1 MHFTRMIA
9 RLLLATLTLQSL
21 LIPNLATAAV
31 VDRFGVDKTWAAH
44 AAWGNSWKPL
54 PIVLGRN
61 VAAGMALQ
69 VYVPIDNWAEIAVG
83 PYDAQH
89 GFDPRQLQV
98 PEWAVNNNLN
108 AARNLPDGVDYSSR
122 RIMLDR
128 PYTQVWAAYDPVN
141 ATARILV
148 QKAELGIDNRIHIY
162 AADWTPWH
170 GRDWM
175 KVRAYLT
182 PAEKM
187 NLAREGNSPFQ
198 LFQADPSAGFMA
210 TSENQATLDP
220 LWHNISMQG
229 VQVALGL
236 AMQHHRA
243 NFGIIYI
250 PDTRF
255 EQRQECDDGFFTTK
269 CTTTVEGF
277 AKPKWFLGLPK
288 NLDSQPLEAAI
299 CVVPTAAGAGCD
311 AQEHVAFS
319 GISVREWTGGNL
331 PIDEELLY
339 TWSQT
344 DSSFSMMGIG
354 ILLAVVTMGMA
365 LAYGLPMIGAS
376 AGVNAAGAATAATTG
391 AAAVGGMVGG
401 VYIAGT
407 ALATNESPFEAQAD
421 LLGKVGNGQLMPDL
435 GAMGEQAQGLAAAVA
450 PKMRAGVIGGTLTG
464 ASKMA
469 YGDCRAN
476 PGAECA
482 AADPGLAMRPKSY
495 RRQNIPRDVY
505 EAKRMCE
512 ARGLFDRALD
522 RCMARLENLMMQNQ
536 Q

>member
-1 MHFTRMIA
+1 MTPSFLARQIA
-9 RLLLATLTLQSL
+9 RLLLFTLTLQAL
-21 LIPNLATAAV
+21 FIPSLATAAV
-31 VDRFGVDKTWAAH
+31 VDRFGVDRTWATH
-44 AAWGNSWKPL
+44 AAWGTTWQPQ

-61 VAAGMALQ
+61 VNAGQTLP
-69 VYVPIDNWAEIAVG
+69 VFVPLDNWAEIAVG

-108 AARNLPDGVDYSSR
+108 AARNLPDGFDYSSR

-148 QKAELGIDNRIHIY
+148 QKAELGVDNRIHIY

-175 KVRAYLT
+175 KVRAHLT
-182 PAEKM
+182 NGEKM
-187 NLAREGNSPFQ
+187 NQAREGNSPFR
-198 LFQADPSAGFMA
+198 LFQSDPSAGMMA
-210 TSENQATLDP
+210 TAGTPATHDP

-236 AMQHHRA
+236 AMQYHRA

-255 EQRQECDDGFFTTK
+255 EQSQSCSSGVLKKK
-269 CTTTVEGF
+269 CTTTVHGF

-288 NLDSQPLEAAI
+288 NLDSQPMEAAI

-311 AQEHVAFS
+311 APEHVAFS

-331 PIDEELLY
+331 PVDEELLHN
-339 TWSQT
+339 WSQT
-344 DSSFSMMGIG
+344 ESSFSMLGIG
-354 ILLAVVTMGMA
+354 ILLAVVTMGMSMA
-365 LAYGLPMIGAS
+365 LGVAGLMGGG
-376 AGVNAAGAATAATTG
+376 AGVSAATAAGYG
-391 AAAVGGMVGG
+391 AAIGGIYVG
-401 VYIAGT
+401 GT
-407 ALATNESPFEAQAD
+407 ALATGESPLAAQPD
-421 LLGKVGNGQLMPDL
+421 LLGKVGDGQLRPDL
-435 GAMGEQAQGLAAAVA
+435 GAMGAQAQGLAAAVA
-450 PKMRAGVIGGTLTG
+450 PKMRAGVIGATLTG

-469 YGDCRAN
+469 YGDCRN
-476 PGAECA
+476 SPGADCA

-505 EAKRMCE
+505 EAKKMCE
-512 ARGLFDRALD
+512 SRGLFAQALD
-522 RCMARLENLMMQNQ
+522 RCMARLENLMMQNP
-536 Q
+536 